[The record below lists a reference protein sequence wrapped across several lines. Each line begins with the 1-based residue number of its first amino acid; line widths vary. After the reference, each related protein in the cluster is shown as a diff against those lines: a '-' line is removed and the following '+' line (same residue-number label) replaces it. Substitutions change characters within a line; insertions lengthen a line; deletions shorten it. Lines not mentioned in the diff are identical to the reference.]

1 MFHSVQI
8 TDLYGSTLEASNL
21 GVMVAENSDS
31 LSPSEPVSSVS
42 SESDDMMVMNSLKNN
57 TFCLFPLLFDAAT
70 AVL

>member
-57 TFCLFPLLFDAAT
+57 TFCLFPMSFDAAT

>member
-21 GVMVAENSDS
+21 GVMVADNSDS

-42 SESDDMMVMNSLKNN
+42 SESVDMMVMYSLKK
-57 TFCLFPLLFDAAT
+57 
-70 AVL
+70 